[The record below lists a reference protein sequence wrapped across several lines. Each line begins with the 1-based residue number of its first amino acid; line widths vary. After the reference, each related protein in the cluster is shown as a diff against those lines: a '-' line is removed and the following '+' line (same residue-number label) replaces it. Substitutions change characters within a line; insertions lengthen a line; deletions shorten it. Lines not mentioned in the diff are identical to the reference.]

1 MQALLFMQGSDTP
14 GSAEDTRPRARHL
27 GDFELR
33 KDIVRICLLAIPI
46 GAVAACVAWLLLRL
60 IGLFTDLFFYGR
72 IGFGLIAPHNTH
84 WWVVLGAPILGG
96 LIVGLMARYGSEQIR
111 GHGMPEA
118 IEAILVGGSKVKPK
132 VAVLKPISAA
142 ISIGSGGPFGA
153 EGPIIMTGGAFGSV
167 IAQTLRLTADQRKT
181 LLVAGAAAGMAATFN
196 APLASIL
203 LAVELLLFEWRPRS
217 FLPVALAVIT
227 GTIIRWPLIGF
238 GPIFGM
244 SIPNLDPHLLTF
256 GCAAL
261 IGIVGGLLAMG
272 ATGIVYLAEDL
283 FARLPI
289 HWMWWP
295 AIGGLVIGL
304 GGLIEPRALGVGYDV
319 IRDLLQGHT
328 TLGLIVGILVVKT
341 LIWGISLGSGT
352 SGGVLA
358 PTFMIGAALGA
369 VIGLAFPSV
378 GPGFWAL
385 LGLASVLG
393 GVMRSPLTGIV
404 FSLELTHLWG
414 SLLPV
419 ATAAVIAY
427 LVSALLLKRSVLT
440 EKVARRGFH
449 LTREYSVDPLE
460 VLFAREV
467 MLSDPITLPADLS
480 LYDALTEFT
489 SRHHVKEVDPQ
500 HQQRL
505 YPVVR
510 GDHLVGLVSRSSMLD
525 LVPIVEEDERTLADV
540 MVCEPVVVY
549 ADHTLREVANLMAE
563 QHVARAPVVDR
574 DDPTMLLGLI
584 TVTQLLQGRLHDLEE
599 ERVSERVLMLP
610 AVGRRRRRMRLRR
623 PGHTGGT
630 SALRTE

>member
-1 MQALLFMQGSDTP
+1 
-14 GSAEDTRPRARHL
+14 
-27 GDFELR
+27 
-33 KDIVRICLLAIPI
+33 
-46 GAVAACVAWLLLRL
+46 
-60 IGLFTDLFFYGR
+60 
-72 IGFGLIAPHNTH
+72 
-84 WWVVLGAPILGG
+84 
-96 LIVGLMARYGSEQIR
+96 
-111 GHGMPEA
+111 
-118 IEAILVGGSKVKPK
+118 
-132 VAVLKPISAA
+132 
-142 ISIGSGGPFGA
+142 
-153 EGPIIMTGGAFGSV
+153 
-167 IAQTLRLTADQRKT
+167 
-181 LLVAGAAAGMAATFN
+181 
-196 APLASIL
+196 
-203 LAVELLLFEWRPRS
+203 
-217 FLPVALAVIT
+217 
-227 GTIIRWPLIGF
+227 
-238 GPIFGM
+238 M
-244 SIPNLDPHLLTF
+244 STPNLDLHPLTF

-261 IGIVGGLLAMG
+261 IGVVGGLLAMA
-272 ATGIVYLAEDL
+272 ATGLVYLAEDS
-283 FARLPI
+283 FGRLPI

-304 GGLIEPRALGVGYDV
+304 GGLVEPRALGVGYDV
-319 IRDLLQGHT
+319 IRDLLQGHA

-369 VIGLAFPSV
+369 MIGQAFPSV

-404 FSLELTHLWG
+404 FSLELTHLWD

-419 ATAAVIAY
+419 ATAAVVAY

-467 MLSDPITLPADLS
+467 MISEPITLPADQA
-480 LYDALTEFT
+480 LYDALIEFT
-489 SRHHVKEVDPQ
+489 SQRHVKEVDPQ

-510 GDHLVGLVSRSSMLD
+510 GDRLVGLVSRSSMLD
-525 LVPIVEEDERTLADV
+525 LVPVVQEDERTLADV

-563 QHVARAPVVDR
+563 RHVARAPVVDR
-574 DDPTMLLGLI
+574 DDPTKLLGLI
-584 TVTQLLQGRLHDLEE
+584 SVTQLLQGRLHDLEE

-610 AVGRRRRRMRLRR
+610 AVGRRWRRVRPRR
-623 PGHTGGT
+623 SEHSGGA